1 MMDLDQI
8 PLMSAIKSRMKWLT
22 GNQSVLAK
30 NIANADTPG
39 YKAESLTPQDFSDLV
54 DRVSPPKAQ
63 NSGLRGPGPVSL
75 RVTQAGHVG
84 GAALPG
90 GGGQAEEADFEIAS
104 PDDNTVDLDKQLI
117 GVAQTQMEYSLAV
130 NLYRK
135 NIGFLNTALRGSE
148 GSR

>member
-1 MMDLDQI
+1 MDLDQI
-8 PLMSAIKSRMKWLT
+8 PLLTAIKSRMKWLT

-54 DRVSPPKAQ
+54 DRVAPPEPRNTAV
-63 NSGLRGPGPVSL
+63 RGPGQVSL
-75 RVTQAGHVG
+75 QVTQAGHMG

-90 GGGQAEEADFEIAS
+90 GGGQVEDAAFEIAS
-104 PDDNTVDLDKQLI
+104 PDENTVDLDEQLI
-117 GVAQTQMEYSLAV
+117 GVAQTQMEYSLVV

-148 GSR
+148 GNR